1 MLGLV
6 ILTCTSIPS
15 SIANGGAFPG
25 YVVAIIIIGLG
36 TGGIKS
42 NVAPLVAEQYQTR
55 SPYVKT
61 LKSGERV
68 IVSPQATYQKIFL
81 YFYWVCIKMPCIIVI
96 ILLIS
101 STIGYQ
107 YWLIVCH
114 CYH

>member
-25 YVVAIIIIGLG
+25 YVVSIIIIGLG

-81 YFYWVCIKMPCIIVI
+81 YFYWVRIKMQCIVS
-96 ILLIS
+96 LLF
-101 STIGYQ
+101 
-107 YWLIVCH
+107 C
-114 CYH
+114 